1 MNIALLSPNKNAYS
15 ETFIQAHKQLL
26 KGNIFYYYNGEL
38 PTQLEGGLVINSRRK
53 RILNIVKGHFKLNRF
68 TLAEQALISSFKKN
82 KVAMVFAEYGTTG
95 EKIVSVCKELNLPL
109 IVHFHGF
116 DASIQNVIEQNDSYK
131 RVFDAAS
138 FIIVVSKKMYQNL
151 LKIGCPE
158 SKLVYNV
165 YGPNEKFIELKP
177 KFNKLQFISIGRFVD
192 KKAPYYNILSFKK
205 VLEKYPEAKLIM
217 AGEGELLNTCKRLVI
232 YYGIQKNVEFPGV
245 ISAKKYRDYL
255 SESLAMVQHSIT
267 SDNGDSEGTPVGILE
282 ASAAGLPVLST
293 NHAGIPDVIINGV
306 TGLLVEEHDVTSM
319 AKNMIKLLENP
330 ETAKKMGAQGKINIK
345 ENFTLRRHIDTL
357 DDLIE
362 YIFVEKSI

>member
-26 KGNIFYYYNGEL
+26 KGNVFYYYNGEL

-116 DASIQNVIEQNDSYK
+116 DASIQNVIKQNDSYK

-138 FIIVVSKKMYQNL
+138 FIIVVSKKMYQDL

-165 YGPNEKFIELKP
+165 YGPNEKFIEVKP

-232 YYGIQKNVEFPGV
+232 YYGIQNNVEFPGV

-255 SESLAMVQHSIT
+255 SESLAMIQHSIT
-267 SDNGDSEGTPVGILE
+267 ADNGDSEGTPVGILE

-306 TGLLVEEHDVTSM
+306 TGLLVEEHDVSEM
-319 AKNMIKLLENP
+319 AENMIKLIENKTLAQ
-330 ETAKKMGAQGKINIK
+330 ELGDFGKHHIRDNFNLKK
-345 ENFTLRRHIDTL
+345 HIGIL
-357 DDLIE
+357 DSLI
-362 YIFVEKSI
+362 VKSIK

>member
-68 TLAEQALISSFKKN
+68 TLAEQALINSFKKN

-116 DASIQNVIEQNDSYK
+116 DASIKNVVEKNDHYK
-131 RVFDAAS
+131 RIFKTAK
-138 FIIVVSKKMYQNL
+138 FIIAVSKKMHQDL
-151 LKIGCPE
+151 LKMGCPE
-158 SKLVYNV
+158 NKLIYNV
-165 YGPNEKFIELKP
+165 CGPNEKFIEVKP
-177 KFNKLQFISIGRFVD
+177 KFKKSQFISIGRFVD
-192 KKAPYYNILSFKK
+192 KKAPYYNILSFIK

-232 YYGIQKNVEFPGV
+232 YYGIQNNVEFPGV
-245 ISAKKYRDYL
+245 ISAEKYRDYL

-267 SDNGDSEGTPVGILE
+267 ADNGDSEGTPVGILE

-319 AKNMIKLLENP
+319 ARNMIKLLENP

-345 ENFTLRRHIDTL
+345 ENFTLKRHIDIL

-362 YIFVEKSI
+362 YVFVKKSI